1 MCCGVA
7 IVKIEAGG
15 EVPFLVETFWEKNK
29 SPTADMVFQ
38 ESDKIY
44 FMENLF

>member
-1 MCCGVA
+1 M
-7 IVKIEAGG
+7 
-15 EVPFLVETFWEKNK
+15 PFLVENFLGKNK